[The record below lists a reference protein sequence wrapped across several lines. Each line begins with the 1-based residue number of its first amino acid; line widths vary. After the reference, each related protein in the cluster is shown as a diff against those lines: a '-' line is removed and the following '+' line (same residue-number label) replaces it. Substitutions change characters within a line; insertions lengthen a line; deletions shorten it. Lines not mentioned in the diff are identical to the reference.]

1 MIGGIHAK
9 KMLGD
14 VIYTHTYVYIA
25 FYFSCLPFLIR
36 NHSDEQWRVDRSIT
50 FHRLTTWYRTPPP
63 LLVGV
68 GAEEMTARRLYISW
82 PGHQSNYS
90 TANLYTGR
98 VNRLW
103 GRGPKTRAPRCEG
116 EEAAYSTLGQE
127 HCPKKQRQPCS
138 EGHTK
143 GPVWIPRSSVHVGTR
158 VPQWRDERVLQG
170 DLQPQEPLD

>member
-1 MIGGIHAK
+1 MPSLFDKEPFWWTVTSWPHCN
-9 KMLGD
+9 LSQTHN
-14 VIYTHTYVYIA
+14 VI
-25 FYFSCLPFLIR
+25 S
-36 NHSDEQWRVDRSIT
+36 N
-50 FHRLTTWYRTPPP
+50 PP

-68 GAEEMTARRLYISW
+68 GAEDGEMTARRLYISW
-82 PGHQSNYS
+82 PGHLSNYS
-90 TANLYTGR
+90 TANLYIGR

-158 VPQWRDERVLQG
+158 VPQCRDERVLQG
-170 DLQPQEPLD
+170 DLQPREPLD